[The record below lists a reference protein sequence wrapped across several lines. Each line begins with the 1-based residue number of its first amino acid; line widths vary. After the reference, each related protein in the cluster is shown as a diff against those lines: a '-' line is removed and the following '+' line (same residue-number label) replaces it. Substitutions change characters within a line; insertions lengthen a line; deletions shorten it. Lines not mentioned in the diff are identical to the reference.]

1 MGGGDS
7 ASHVFDVRLKR
18 ENLPASVSQAYK
30 KDANLANTWPRA
42 ANEQDKGSGMHADG
56 SKGDH
61 FKDVMLKDHRSERE
75 DASSAAPPCMYIMLP
90 SLQTAALHRPAGAGR
105 LATKCQPTPARGS
118 NTNVSLFAAA
128 SISPPNTTSW
138 PLVKLAEQA

>member
-56 SKGDH
+56 SRGDH

-90 SLQTAALHRPAGAGR
+90 SLQTAALHRPAGAGSPVIKR
-105 LATKCQPTPARGS
+105 QPALTPGS
-118 NTNVSLFAAA
+118 NTQVSLFEAA
-128 SISPPNTTSW
+128 STRPPNTTNW
-138 PLVKLAEQA
+138 PLVKLAMQA